1 MGGHRAR
8 RRVLHVVEDLKI
20 GGLERVIQTIA
31 LGLDRRRYEVEVWC
45 LARGGAVA
53 EEIRSH
59 GVPVRI
65 LGLTSY
71 CNPARV
77 VDLARAL
84 GQSRFDVMHAHGYFA
99 STFCRLA
106 ALGAPIPV
114 IVAHL
119 HTTQH
124 DFRARHRQIERLLS
138 LCTDRVI
145 CVSQAVQTF
154 AMDQLGI
161 APERLAVIYNT
172 AFCDAAACPAENV
185 QRWRSELRLNGDE
198 EVILSLASLTK
209 NKGHD
214 VILHALKRLLDSGR
228 NLRCLVVGDG
238 PLRGELVELAARIG
252 VGHAVLFTGMQTDVL
267 PFLRMAKLLVLA
279 SIEREGLS
287 VALIEGASAG
297 LPLVGSRLGGIPE
310 VIEDGGNGVLVEPGN
325 AEELASAV
333 GRLLDDGPLRERMAR
348 RSLEVYRMR
357 FAPGIMLGKI
367 EALYEE
373 ALERKAHAV

>member
-1 MGGHRAR
+1 
-8 RRVLHVVEDLKI
+8 
-20 GGLERVIQTIA
+20 
-31 LGLDRRRYEVEVWC
+31 
-45 LARGGAVA
+45 
-53 EEIRSH
+53 
-59 GVPVRI
+59 
-65 LGLTSY
+65 
-71 CNPARV
+71 
-77 VDLARAL
+77 
-84 GQSRFDVMHAHGYFA
+84 
-99 STFCRLA
+99 
-106 ALGAPIPV
+106 
-114 IVAHL
+114 
-119 HTTQH
+119 
-124 DFRARHRQIERLLS
+124 
-138 LCTDRVI
+138 
-145 CVSQAVQTF
+145 
-154 AMDQLGI
+154 
-161 APERLAVIYNT
+161 
-172 AFCDAAACPAENV
+172 
-185 QRWRSELRLNGDE
+185 
-198 EVILSLASLTK
+198 
-209 NKGHD
+209 
-214 VILHALKRLLDSGR
+214 
-228 NLRCLVVGDG
+228 
-238 PLRGELVELAARIG
+238 VELAARIG